1 MTLKQKAHQYYFESI
16 TNKIAI
22 QHTTLADLNY
32 SAANE
37 TKSTAGDKH
46 ETALAMLQIEQ
57 AHVGKKLEE
66 LKFQLLELNH
76 IDRDK
81 TNKTIALG
89 SLIKT
94 NEGYF
99 YLSAALGKTVLDDV
113 NIIALSVRSPLGI
126 LLIGK
131 KVEEQISFNNTI
143 YIIEELF

>member
-16 TNKIAI
+16 TNKITI
-22 QHTTLADLNY
+22 QLTTLADLNY

-37 TKSTAGDKH
+37 TKSIAGDKH

-57 AHVGKKLEE
+57 SHVGKKLEE
-66 LKFQLLELNH
+66 LKFQLLELNQ
-76 IDRDK
+76 IDK
-81 TNKTIALG
+81 YKANKTIALG

-99 YLSAALGKTVLDDV
+99 YLSAALGKTVLDNV
-113 NIIALSVRSPLGI
+113 NIIALSVRSPLGN
-126 LLIGK
+126 LLMGK
-131 KVEEQISFNNTI
+131 KLGEQVGFNNTI

>member
-99 YLSAALGKTVLDDV
+99 YLSAALGKTVFDDV

-131 KVEEQISFNNTI
+131 KVEEQISFKNTI

>member
-131 KVEEQISFNNTI
+131 KVEEQISFKNTI
-143 YIIEELF
+143 YIIEGLF